1 MKKYSKRRNP
11 MENKKLL
18 EQSAHLGY
26 PLLETQE
33 SFDVNKALADV
44 VKSKN
49 YRFYEG
55 FPIMLANAAK
65 NDSFDFKKVQS
76 LLQNKTEKDLLKELF
91 LLSLALYE
99 FNGLRFSWLLP
110 YVKDLSKEDREVV
123 KSLKERCL
131 VKGADFVLANYRFSY
146 DRVKNTFH
154 QYFVSESKEVKSF
167 SDKRDEL
174 SLELAFSEVFPPKQK
189 DLFLRKLKGE
199 KLTKT
204 EREYFSRTV
213 KKRATALANNELH
226 ELAQK
231 VLQN

>member
-1 MKKYSKRRNP
+1 
-11 MENKKLL
+11 MENKQLL
-18 EQSAHLGY
+18 EQSARLGY
-26 PLLETQE
+26 PLLEGQE

-49 YRFYEG
+49 YRFWEG
-55 FPIMLANAAK
+55 FSVMLTNAAK
-65 NDSFDFKKVQS
+65 QKNFDFSKVQS
-76 LLQNKTEKDLLKELF
+76 FLQNKADKEALKELF

-99 FNGLRFSWLLP
+99 LNGLNFSWVLP
-110 YVKDLSKEDREVV
+110 YFKKLSNDDKDVV
-123 KSLKERCL
+123 KSLRNCL
-131 VKGADFVLANYRFSY
+131 AHGHDFKLANYRFSH
-146 DRVKNTFH
+146 DRVKNNFH

-174 SLELAFSEVFPPKQK
+174 SLELALSEVFPPKQK
-189 DLFLRKLKGE
+189 DLFLRKLKGD

-213 KKRATALANNELH
+213 KKRATALANSELH
-226 ELAQK
+226 QLAQK